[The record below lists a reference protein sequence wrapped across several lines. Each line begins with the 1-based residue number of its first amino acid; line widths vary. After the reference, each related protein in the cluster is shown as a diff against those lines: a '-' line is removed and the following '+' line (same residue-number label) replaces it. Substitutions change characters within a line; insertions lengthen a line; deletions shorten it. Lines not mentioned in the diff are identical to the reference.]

1 MDRNNVKKN
10 LNKDVIYNGTEYLL
24 TACIFRLKADGSLY
38 CQAEI
43 KDKSANSILICRLED
58 IEEKQT

>member
-24 TACIFRLKADGSLY
+24 TACIFRLNDDGSLY
-38 CQAEI
+38 CQAEL
-43 KDKSANSILICRLED
+43 KDKSANSRLICRLED